1 MTKTKTIVI
10 GNLLLTLL
18 AFGLVA
24 LAGGG
29 FGKGVPSDKPGAGAC
44 MQERDSDG
52 DGIPNC
58 DDPDWTRPLDGTGYG
73 ATNCLHA
80 GAENGHEN
88 GLHDRD
94 GRGQGSCQR
103 NGNGGGRG
111 MHRGYGNGARM
122 GVNSE

>member
-1 MTKTKTIVI
+1 MTRTKTIII
-10 GNLLLTLL
+10 GILLLTLL

-29 FGKGVPSDKPGAGAC
+29 FGRGSAPDKPGAGVC

-73 ATNCLHA
+73 AMNCPHD
-80 GAENGHEN
+80 GARGEQGNGPH
-88 GLHDRD
+88 D
-94 GRGQGSCQR
+94 GRGFRQGDCPRDGS
-103 NGNGGGRG
+103 GGGRG
-111 MHRGYGNGARM
+111 MHRGYGNGAHM
-122 GVNSE
+122 GVDDK